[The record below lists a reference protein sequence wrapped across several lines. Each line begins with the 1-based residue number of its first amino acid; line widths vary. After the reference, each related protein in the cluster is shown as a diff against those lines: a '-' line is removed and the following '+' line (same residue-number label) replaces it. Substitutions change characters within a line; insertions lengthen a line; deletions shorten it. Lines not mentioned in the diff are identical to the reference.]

1 MQGALAHSSAL
12 SVATF
17 KSVCSSSL
25 PQQRF
30 TKDLVKAYKNS
41 HSPTDLQPPIE
52 REPPCSRQRGD
63 EVSVEFLLYRK
74 QVPYLKRPP
83 PQVLCSTWT
92 SKKSSFREGQGL
104 MIHSFGR
111 RGASTLRGA
120 H

>member
-1 MQGALAHSSAL
+1 M
-12 SVATF
+12 
-17 KSVCSSSL
+17 
-25 PQQRF
+25 
-30 TKDLVKAYKNS
+30 
-41 HSPTDLQPPIE
+41 
-52 REPPCSRQRGD
+52 
-63 EVSVEFLLYRK
+63 SVEFLLYRK